1 MKVFSHDTPE
11 SRMIDDFNRKR
22 VLHLRVEE
30 MFQTL
35 NKICT
40 AGCNESVIAV
50 IGSTGVGKSALLRQ
64 FVSGVNAAYET
75 AMETDPAMLPAVYLE
90 LPTPIAGDAN
100 WKDIFIRLLNAMDEP
115 LVDRKTV
122 HALHPETTHSANYRP
137 RGVAEEFRRSLLSC
151 VHNRRTKV
159 IVLDEG
165 RNLFYSRSGLR
176 HSLQLD
182 LVKSLSNDIKIP
194 IVIGSSYDFLNT
206 DNFHGQLARRTR
218 ILHFER
224 YSEADLVKGNLYGAS
239 FQSVVYSLLHA
250 MPIEWDRGLLKHID
264 YFLMYSVGCV
274 GILKN
279 WLERTLVDALDLN
292 KPIDTHLIEQNRFKQ
307 KDLRLIL
314 DEAKSGEEQLNDISE
329 DEFGRNFSFSH
340 RPSLALSTGQQS
352 ATESKPTSKTTRSR
366 QKPGVRGP
374 SRDKVGADL

>member
-1 MKVFSHDTPE
+1 MKVFSHNTPE
-11 SRMIDDFNRKR
+11 SRMIDEFNRKR

-30 MFQTL
+30 MFGTL

-50 IGSTGVGKSALLRQ
+50 IGPTGVGKSALLRQ
-64 FVSGVNAAYET
+64 FVSGVNAAYEA
-75 AMETDPAMLPAVYLE
+75 AMEKDPAMLPAVYLE

-100 WKDIFIRLLNAMDEP
+100 WKDIFIRLLNAMKEP
-115 LVDRKTV
+115 MVDRKTA
-122 HALHPETTHSANYRP
+122 HALHPDSSRKAINYSP
-137 RGVAEEFRRSLLSC
+137 RGVAEELRRSLLDC
-151 VHNRRTKV
+151 VHNRNTKV

-165 RNLFYSRSGLR
+165 RNLFYSRSSLR

-194 IVIGSSYDFLNT
+194 IVIGSSYDLLNT
-206 DNFHGQLARRTR
+206 ENFHGQLARRTR

-224 YSEADLVKGNLYGAS
+224 YSEADLVKDNPYGNS
-239 FQSVVYSLLHA
+239 FRSALYSLLHA
-250 MPIEWDRGLLKHID
+250 LPVQWDQDFLKHSD
-264 YFLMYSVGCV
+264 YFLMYSVGCI

-279 WLERTLVDALDLN
+279 WLERSLADAVDLN
-292 KPIDTHLIEQNRFKQ
+292 KPVDAALIEKNRFKQ

-314 DEAKSGEEQLNDISE
+314 DEAKSGEEQLVDISD
-329 DEFGRNFSFSH
+329 DEFARNFSFAQ
-340 RPSLALSTGQQS
+340 RPSLALPTDQRSPSQS
-352 ATESKPTSKTTRSR
+352 RPARSR

>member
-1 MKVFSHDTPE
+1 MKVFSHNTPE
-11 SRMIDDFNRKR
+11 SRMIDEFNRKR
-22 VLHLRVEE
+22 VRHLRVEE
-30 MFQTL
+30 MFGTL

-64 FVSGVNAAYET
+64 FVSGVNAAYAA
-75 AMETDPAMLPAVYLE
+75 AMEKDPAMLPAVYLE

-100 WKDIFIRLLNAMDEP
+100 WKDIFIRLLNAMKEP
-115 LVDRKTV
+115 MVDRKTA
-122 HALHPETTHSANYRP
+122 HALHPDSRHKAMNYPP
-137 RGVAEEFRRSLLSC
+137 RGVAEELRRSLLDC
-151 VHNRRTKV
+151 VHNRNTKV

-165 RNLFYSRSGLR
+165 RNLFYSRSSLR

-194 IVIGSSYDFLNT
+194 IVIDSSYDLLNT

-224 YSEADLVKGNLYGAS
+224 YSEADMVKGNPYGVS
-239 FQSVVYSLLHA
+239 FRDALYSLLHA
-250 MPIEWDRGLLKHID
+250 LPVLWDRDFLKRRD
-264 YFLMYSVGCV
+264 YFLMYSVGCI

-279 WLERTLVDALDLN
+279 WLERSLVDALDLN
-292 KPIDTHLIEQNRFKQ
+292 QPVDADLIEKNRFKK

-314 DEAKSGEEQLNDISE
+314 DEAKSGEEQLIDISE
-329 DEFGRNFSFSH
+329 DEFARNFSFMQ
-340 RPSLALSTGQQS
+340 RPSLTLPTGQPS
-352 ATESKPTSKTTRSR
+352 PSESRPTRSR

>member
-1 MKVFSHDTPE
+1 MKVFSHNTPE
-11 SRMIDDFNRKR
+11 SRMIDEFNRKR
-22 VLHLRVEE
+22 VRHLRVEE
-30 MFQTL
+30 MFGTL

-64 FVSGVNAAYET
+64 FVSGVNAAYAA
-75 AMETDPAMLPAVYLE
+75 AMEKDPAMLPAVYLE

-100 WKDIFIRLLNAMDEP
+100 WKDIFIRLLNAMKEP
-115 LVDRKTV
+115 MVDRKTA
-122 HALHPETTHSANYRP
+122 HALHPDSRHKAMNYPP
-137 RGVAEEFRRSLLSC
+137 RGVAEELRRSLLDC
-151 VHNRRTKV
+151 VHNRNTKV

-165 RNLFYSRSGLR
+165 RNLFYSRSSLR

-194 IVIGSSYDFLNT
+194 IVIGSSYDLLNT

-224 YSEADLVKGNLYGAS
+224 YSEADMVKGNPYGVS
-239 FQSVVYSLLHA
+239 FRDALYSLLHA
-250 MPIEWDRGLLKHID
+250 LPVLWDRDFLKRSD
-264 YFLMYSVGCV
+264 YFLMYSVGCI

-279 WLERTLVDALDLN
+279 WLERSLVDALDLN
-292 KPIDTHLIEQNRFKQ
+292 QPVDADLIEKNRFKK

-314 DEAKSGEEQLNDISE
+314 DEAKSGEEQLIDISE
-329 DEFGRNFSFSH
+329 DEFARNFSFMQ
-340 RPSLALSTGQQS
+340 RPSLTLPTGQPS
-352 ATESKPTSKTTRSR
+352 PSESRPTRSR

>member
-1 MKVFSHDTPE
+1 MKVFSHNTPE
-11 SRMIDDFNRKR
+11 FRMIDEFNRKR

-30 MFQTL
+30 MFGAL

-40 AGCNESVIAV
+40 AGSNESVIAV
-50 IGSTGVGKSALLRQ
+50 IGPTGVGKSALLRQ
-64 FVSGVNAAYET
+64 FVSGINVAFEA
-75 AMETDPAMLPAVYLE
+75 AMEKDPAMLPAVYLE

-100 WKDIFIRLLNAMDEP
+100 WKDIFIRLLNAMKEP
-115 LVDRKTV
+115 MVDRKTA
-122 HALHPETTHSANYRP
+122 HALHPDSRRKEMNYSP
-137 RGVAEEFRRSLLSC
+137 RGVAEELRRSLLDC
-151 VHNRRTKV
+151 VHNRNTKV

-165 RNLFYSRSGLR
+165 RNLFYSRSSLR

-194 IVIGSSYDFLNT
+194 IVIGSSYDLLNT
-206 DNFHGQLARRTR
+206 ENFHGQLARRTR

-224 YSEADLVKGNLYGAS
+224 YSEADLVKGNPYGNS
-239 FQSVVYSLLHA
+239 FRSALYSLLHA
-250 MPIEWDRGLLKHID
+250 LPVQWDRDFLKHSD
-264 YFLMYSVGCV
+264 YFLMYSVGCI

-279 WLERTLVDALDLN
+279 WLERSLVDAVDLN
-292 KPIDTHLIEQNRFKQ
+292 KPVDAALIEKNRFKQ

-314 DEAKSGEEQLNDISE
+314 DEAKSGEEQLADISD
-329 DEFGRNFSFSH
+329 DEFARNFSFAQ
-340 RPSLALSTGQQS
+340 RPSLALPTDQPSPSQ
-352 ATESKPTSKTTRSR
+352 SKPARSR

>member
-1 MKVFSHDTPE
+1 MKEFSHDTVE
-11 SRMIDDFNRKR
+11 SRMIDEFNRKR
-22 VLHLRVEE
+22 ILHLRVVEI
-30 MFQTL
+30 FSTL
-35 NKICT
+35 NKVCA
-40 AGCNESVIAV
+40 AGCNESVIAI

-64 FVSGVNAAYET
+64 FVSGVNAAYATE
-75 AMETDPAMLPAVYLE
+75 MEKHPAMLPAVYLE

-100 WKDIFIRLLNAMDEP
+100 WKDIFIRLLNAMQEP
-115 LVDRKTV
+115 LVDRKSV
-122 HALHPETTHSANYRP
+122 HSLHSNNTRIAMNDPP
-137 RGVAEEFRRSLLSC
+137 RGVAEALRRSLLNC
-151 VHNRRTKV
+151 VHNRNTKV

-194 IVIGSSYDFLNT
+194 IVIGSSYDFLNN
-206 DNFHGQLARRTR
+206 DNFHGQLARRTQ

-224 YSEADLVKGNLYGAS
+224 YTENDLIKKTNPYGKS
-239 FQSVVYSLLHA
+239 FSDALYSLLHA
-250 MPIEWDRGLLKHID
+250 LPVEWDPGFLDHVD
-264 YFLMYSVGCV
+264 YFLMYSVGCI

-279 WLERTLVDALDLN
+279 WLQRTLVDALDLN
-292 KPIDTHLIEQNRFKQ
+292 QPIDAKLIKKNRFKQ

-314 DEAKSGEEQLNDISE
+314 DEAKNGEEQLADISD
-329 DEFGRNFSFSH
+329 DEFARNFSFAQ
-340 RPSLALSTGQQS
+340 RPSLTLPSNRS
-352 ATESKPTSKTTRSR
+352 AEPESKPTRSR

>member
-1 MKVFSHDTPE
+1 MKRFSPDTPE
-11 SRMIDDFNRKR
+11 SRMIDEFNRKR
-22 VLHLRVEE
+22 VRHRRVEE
-30 MFQTL
+30 MFSTL

-40 AGCNESVIAV
+40 AACNESVIAV

-64 FVSGVNAAYET
+64 FVSGVNAAYEA
-75 AMETDPAMLPAVYLE
+75 AMEKDPAMLPAVYLE

-100 WKDIFIRLLNAMDEP
+100 WKDIFIRLLNVMEEP
-115 LVDRKTV
+115 MVDRKIV
-122 HALHPETTHSANYRP
+122 HTLHPESKRKAMNYPP
-137 RGVAEEFRRSLLSC
+137 RGAAEDLRRVLLDC
-151 VHNRRTKV
+151 VRNRNTKV

-165 RNLFYSRSGLR
+165 RNLFYSRSSQR

-194 IVIGSSYDFLNT
+194 IVIGSSYDLLKT

-224 YSEADLVKGNLYGAS
+224 YSEADMAKGNPYGIS
-239 FQSVVYSLLHA
+239 FRDALYSLLHTL
-250 MPIEWDRGLLKHID
+250 PVQWDRDFLKHSD
-264 YFLMYSVGCV
+264 YFLMYSVGCI

-279 WLERTLVDALDLN
+279 WLERSLVDAVHLN
-292 KPIDTHLIEQNRFKQ
+292 KSVDADLIEKNRFKQ

-314 DEAKSGEEQLNDISE
+314 DEAKSGEEQLVDISD
-329 DEFGRNFSFSH
+329 DEFARNFSFVQ
-340 RPSLALSTGQQS
+340 RPSLALPAGQPS
-352 ATESKPTSKTTRSR
+352 PSPSKPARSR

-374 SRDKVGADL
+374 SRDKVGVDL

>member
-1 MKVFSHDTPE
+1 MKVFSHNTPE
-11 SRMIDDFNRKR
+11 SRMIDEFNRKR
-22 VLHLRVEE
+22 VRHLRVEE
-30 MFQTL
+30 MFGTL

-64 FVSGVNAAYET
+64 FVSGVNAAYAA
-75 AMETDPAMLPAVYLE
+75 AMEKDPAMLPAVYLE

-100 WKDIFIRLLNAMDEP
+100 WKDIFIRLLNAMKEP
-115 LVDRKTV
+115 MVDRKTA
-122 HALHPETTHSANYRP
+122 HALHPDSRHKAMNYPP
-137 RGVAEEFRRSLLSC
+137 RGVAEELRRSLLDC
-151 VHNRRTKV
+151 VHNRNTKV

-165 RNLFYSRSGLR
+165 RNLFYSRSSLR

-194 IVIGSSYDFLNT
+194 IVIGSSYDLLNT

-224 YSEADLVKGNLYGAS
+224 YSEADMVKGNPYGVS
-239 FQSVVYSLLHA
+239 FRDALYSLLHA
-250 MPIEWDRGLLKHID
+250 FPVQWDRDFLKRRD
-264 YFLMYSVGCV
+264 YFLMYSVGCI

-279 WLERTLVDALDLN
+279 WLERSLVDALDLN
-292 KPIDTHLIEQNRFKQ
+292 QPVDADLIEKNRFKK

-314 DEAKSGEEQLNDISE
+314 DEAKSGEEQLIDISE
-329 DEFGRNFSFSH
+329 DEFARNFSFMQ
-340 RPSLALSTGQQS
+340 RPSLTLPTGQPS
-352 ATESKPTSKTTRSR
+352 PSESKPTRSR

>member
-1 MKVFSHDTPE
+1 MKVFSHDTAE
-11 SRMIDDFNRKR
+11 SRMIDEFNRKR
-22 VLHLRVEE
+22 VRHLRVEE
-30 MFQTL
+30 MFATL

-40 AGCNESVIAV
+40 AGNNESVIAV

-64 FVSGVNAAYET
+64 FVSGVNAAYAA
-75 AMETDPAMLPAVYLE
+75 AMEKDPAMLPAVYLE

-100 WKDIFIRLLNAMDEP
+100 WKDIFIRLLNAMEEP

-122 HALHPETTHSANYRP
+122 HALHPDSTRKAMSSPP
-137 RGVAEEFRRSLLSC
+137 RGVAEELRRSLLNC
-151 VHNRRTKV
+151 VRNRNTKV

-165 RNLFYSRSGLR
+165 RNLFYSRSSLR

-224 YSEADLVKGNLYGAS
+224 YSEADVVKGNAYGIS
-239 FQSVVYSLLHA
+239 FRDALYSLLHA
-250 MPIEWDRGLLKHID
+250 LPVPWDRDFLKHSD
-264 YFLMYSVGCV
+264 YFLMHSVGCI

-279 WLERTLVDALDLN
+279 WLERSLVDALDLN
-292 KPIDTHLIEQNRFKQ
+292 QPVDVDLIEKNRFKQ
-307 KDLRLIL
+307 KDLWLIL
-314 DEAKSGEEQLNDISE
+314 DEAKSGEEQLTDISE
-329 DEFGRNFSFSH
+329 DEFARNFSFIQ
-340 RPSLALSTGQQS
+340 RPSLTLPTGQPS
-352 ATESKPTSKTTRSR
+352 PSKSKPTRSR
-366 QKPGVRGP
+366 RKPGIRGP

>member
-1 MKVFSHDTPE
+1 MKVFSHNTPE
-11 SRMIDDFNRKR
+11 SRMIDEFNRKR
-22 VLHLRVEE
+22 VRHLRVEE
-30 MFQTL
+30 MFGTL

-64 FVSGVNAAYET
+64 FVSGVNAAYAA
-75 AMETDPAMLPAVYLE
+75 AMEKDPAMLPAVYLE

-100 WKDIFIRLLNAMDEP
+100 WKDIFIRLLNAMKEP
-115 LVDRKTV
+115 MVDRKTA
-122 HALHPETTHSANYRP
+122 HALHPDSRHKAMNYPP
-137 RGVAEEFRRSLLSC
+137 RGVAEELRRSLLDC
-151 VHNRRTKV
+151 VQNRNTKV

-165 RNLFYSRSGLR
+165 RNLFYSRSSLR

-194 IVIGSSYDFLNT
+194 IVIGSSYDLLNT

-224 YSEADLVKGNLYGAS
+224 YSEADMVKGNPYGVS
-239 FQSVVYSLLHA
+239 FRDALYSLLHA
-250 MPIEWDRGLLKHID
+250 FPVQWDRDFLKRRD
-264 YFLMYSVGCV
+264 YFLMYSVGCI

-279 WLERTLVDALDLN
+279 WLERSLVDALDLN
-292 KPIDTHLIEQNRFKQ
+292 QPVDADLIEKNRFKK

-314 DEAKSGEEQLNDISE
+314 DEAKSGEEQLIDISE
-329 DEFGRNFSFSH
+329 DEFARNFSFMR
-340 RPSLALSTGQQS
+340 RPSLTLPTGQPS
-352 ATESKPTSKTTRSR
+352 PSESKPTRSR

>member
-1 MKVFSHDTPE
+1 MINFSPDAPE
-11 SRMIDDFNRKR
+11 SRMIDEFNRKR

-30 MFQTL
+30 MFGTL
-35 NKICT
+35 TKICA
-40 AGCNESVIAV
+40 AGSNESVIAV
-50 IGSTGVGKSALLRQ
+50 IGPTGVGKSALLRQ
-64 FVSGVNAAYET
+64 FVSGVNAAYAA
-75 AMETDPAMLPAVYLE
+75 AMEKDPAMLPAVYLE

-115 LVDRKTV
+115 LVDRKTA
-122 HALHPETTHSANYRP
+122 HALHPDSTRKATIYPP
-137 RGVAEEFRRSLLSC
+137 RGVAEELRRSLLSC
-151 VHNRRTKV
+151 VHNRNAKV

-165 RNLFYSRSGLR
+165 RNLFYSRSSLR

-194 IVIGSSYDFLNT
+194 IVIGSSYDLLNT

-224 YSEADLVKGNLYGAS
+224 YSETDLVRDNPYGAS
-239 FQSVVYSLLHA
+239 FRNVVFSLLHA
-250 MPIEWDRGLLKHID
+250 MPVQWDPDLLKHSD
-264 YFLMYSVGCV
+264 YFLMYSVGCI

-279 WLERTLVDALDLN
+279 WFERTLVDAVDLN
-292 KPIDTHLIEQNRFKQ
+292 RPVDADLIEKNRFKK

-314 DEAKSGEEQLNDISE
+314 DEAKSGEDQLIDISE
-329 DEFGRNFSFSH
+329 DEFARNFSLMQ
-340 RPSLALSTGQQS
+340 RPSLALPTGQPSPSQ
-352 ATESKPTSKTTRSR
+352 SKPTRSR

-374 SRDKVGADL
+374 SRDKVGVDL

>member
-1 MKVFSHDTPE
+1 MKNYSPDSPE
-11 SRMIDDFNRKR
+11 SRMIDEFNRKR
-22 VLHLRVEE
+22 VRHLRVEE
-30 MFQTL
+30 MFSAL
-35 NKICT
+35 NKIC
-40 AGCNESVIAV
+40 AAACNESIIAV
-50 IGSTGVGKSALLRQ
+50 IGPTGVGKSALLRQ
-64 FVSGVNAAYET
+64 FVSGVNSAYET
-75 AMETDPAMLPAVYLE
+75 AMAKDPAMLPAVYLE

-122 HALHPETTHSANYRP
+122 HALHPDSTHRALNYPP
-137 RGVAEEFRRSLLSC
+137 RGVAEELRRSLLSC
-151 VHNRRTKV
+151 VHNRNTKV

-194 IVIGSSYDFLNT
+194 IVIGSSYDLLNT

-224 YSEADLVKGNLYGAS
+224 YSEVDVATPSPYGIS
-239 FQSVVYSLLHA
+239 FRDALYSLLHA
-250 MPIEWDRGLLKHID
+250 LPVEWDHGFLKHTD
-264 YFLMYSVGCV
+264 DFLKYSVGCI

-292 KPIDTHLIEQNRFKQ
+292 RPVDADLIERNRFKK

-314 DEAKSGEEQLNDISE
+314 GEAKSGEEQLADISD
-329 DEFGRNFSFSH
+329 DEFARNFSFIQ
-340 RPSLALSTGQQS
+340 RPSLTLPTGQPSPTQ
-352 ATESKPTSKTTRSR
+352 SKPARSR
-366 QKPGVRGP
+366 RKPGVRGP

>member
-1 MKVFSHDTPE
+1 MKVFSHNTPE
-11 SRMIDDFNRKR
+11 SRMIDEFNRKR
-22 VLHLRVEE
+22 VRHLRVEE
-30 MFQTL
+30 MFGTL

-64 FVSGVNAAYET
+64 FVSGVNAAYAA
-75 AMETDPAMLPAVYLE
+75 AMEKDPAMLPAVYLE

-100 WKDIFIRLLNAMDEP
+100 WKDIFIRLLNAMKEP
-115 LVDRKTV
+115 MVDRKTA
-122 HALHPETTHSANYRP
+122 HALHPDSRHKAMNYPP
-137 RGVAEEFRRSLLSC
+137 RGVAEELRRSLLDC
-151 VHNRRTKV
+151 VHNRNTKV

-165 RNLFYSRSGLR
+165 RNLFYSRSSLR

-194 IVIGSSYDFLNT
+194 IVIGSSYDLLNT

-224 YSEADLVKGNLYGAS
+224 YSEADMVKGNPYGVS
-239 FQSVVYSLLHA
+239 FRDALYSLLHA
-250 MPIEWDRGLLKHID
+250 FPVQWDRDFLKRRD
-264 YFLMYSVGCV
+264 YFLMYSVGCI

-279 WLERTLVDALDLN
+279 WLERSLVDALDLN
-292 KPIDTHLIEQNRFKQ
+292 QPVDADLIEKNRFKK

-314 DEAKSGEEQLNDISE
+314 DEAKSGEEQLIDISE
-329 DEFGRNFSFSH
+329 DEFARNFSFMR
-340 RPSLALSTGQQS
+340 RPSLTLPTGQPS
-352 ATESKPTSKTTRSR
+352 PSESKPTRSR

>member
-1 MKVFSHDTPE
+1 MKVFSHNTPE
-11 SRMIDDFNRKR
+11 SRMIDEFNRKR
-22 VLHLRVEE
+22 VRHLRVEE
-30 MFQTL
+30 MFGTL

-64 FVSGVNAAYET
+64 FVSGVNAAYAA
-75 AMETDPAMLPAVYLE
+75 AMEKDPAMLPAVYLE

-100 WKDIFIRLLNAMDEP
+100 WKDIFIRLLNAMKEP
-115 LVDRKTV
+115 MVDRKTA
-122 HALHPETTHSANYRP
+122 HALHPDSRHKAMNYPP
-137 RGVAEEFRRSLLSC
+137 RGVAEELRRSLLDC
-151 VHNRRTKV
+151 VHNRNTKV

-165 RNLFYSRSGLR
+165 RNLFYSRSSLR

-194 IVIGSSYDFLNT
+194 IVIGSSYDLLNT

-224 YSEADLVKGNLYGAS
+224 YSEADMVKGNPYGVS
-239 FQSVVYSLLHA
+239 FRDALYSLLHA
-250 MPIEWDRGLLKHID
+250 FPVQWDRDFLKRRD
-264 YFLMYSVGCV
+264 YFLMYSVGCI

-279 WLERTLVDALDLN
+279 WLERSLVDALDLN
-292 KPIDTHLIEQNRFKQ
+292 QPVDADLIEKNRFKK

-314 DEAKSGEEQLNDISE
+314 DEAKSGEEQLIDISE
-329 DEFGRNFSFSH
+329 DEFARNFSFMQ
-340 RPSLALSTGQQS
+340 RPSLTLPTGQPS
-352 ATESKPTSKTTRSR
+352 PSESRPTRSR

>member
-1 MKVFSHDTPE
+1 MKVFSHNTPE
-11 SRMIDDFNRKR
+11 SRMIDEFNRKR

-30 MFQTL
+30 MFGTL

-50 IGSTGVGKSALLRQ
+50 IGPTGVGKSALLRQ
-64 FVSGVNAAYET
+64 FVSGVNAAYEA
-75 AMETDPAMLPAVYLE
+75 AMEKDPAMLPAVYLE

-100 WKDIFIRLLNAMDEP
+100 WKDIFIRLLNAMKEP
-115 LVDRKTV
+115 MVDRKTA
-122 HALHPETTHSANYRP
+122 HTLHPDSSRKAINYSP
-137 RGVAEEFRRSLLSC
+137 RGVAEELRRSLLDC
-151 VHNRRTKV
+151 VHNRNTKV

-165 RNLFYSRSGLR
+165 RNLFYSRSSLR

-194 IVIGSSYDFLNT
+194 IVIGSSYDLLNT
-206 DNFHGQLARRTR
+206 ENFHGQLARRTR

-224 YSEADLVKGNLYGAS
+224 YSEADLVKDNPYGNS
-239 FQSVVYSLLHA
+239 FRSALYSLLHA
-250 MPIEWDRGLLKHID
+250 LPVQWDQDFLKHSD
-264 YFLMYSVGCV
+264 YFLMYSVGCI

-279 WLERTLVDALDLN
+279 WLERSLADAVDLN
-292 KPIDTHLIEQNRFKQ
+292 KPVDAALIEKNRFKQ

-314 DEAKSGEEQLNDISE
+314 DEAMSGEEQLVDISD
-329 DEFGRNFSFSH
+329 DEFARNFSFAQ
-340 RPSLALSTGQQS
+340 RPSLALPTDQLSPSQS
-352 ATESKPTSKTTRSR
+352 RPARSR